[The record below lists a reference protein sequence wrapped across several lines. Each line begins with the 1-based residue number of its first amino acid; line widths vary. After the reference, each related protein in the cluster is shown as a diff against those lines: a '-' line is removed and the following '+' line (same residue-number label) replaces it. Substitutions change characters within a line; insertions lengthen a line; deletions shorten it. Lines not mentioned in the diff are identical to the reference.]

1 MGLHMPCSQN
11 IPFYLWHHHTKLE
24 MPSIKRL
31 HLKYFDQK
39 SGFSVNLATHKEK
52 KALISLRKQKPGYA
66 PQDVA
71 AIIAQHNT
79 QVSIMMVFAI
89 IIITIG
95 IIIGIFIFR
104 RRSREEQR
112 STEAI

>member
-1 MGLHMPCSQN
+1 M
-11 IPFYLWHHHTKLE
+11 
-24 MPSIKRL
+24 
-31 HLKYFDQK
+31 
-39 SGFSVNLATHKEK
+39 NLATHKEK

-79 QVSIMMVFAI
+79 QVSMMMVIFAI